1 MNFYGDD
8 TRWFVA
14 RVINWEDNYRGRVQ
28 IRILGLHS
36 ENVSDEDLP
45 WAKCVLPTTEGG
57 VSGIGKIP
65 QLLNGAFVFGL
76 FLDGKLSQ
84 MPIVLGSLNQFEFL
98 SSVQKEQIVQ
108 SGRSH
113 LENRRGFIPGQSIKS
128 DIVDGVI
135 LDPDLVTMYDNGAAN
150 RETRSIIAM
159 QYLLDAGV
167 ANEKAAAG
175 VVGNLLGE
183 SNLVPDGPK
192 GSVGE
197 EGIAQWNPQ
206 VLRLEKLQQH
216 AKEKFP
222 GQSYQD
228 FFVQLNFLVWEMKN
242 KGPHS
247 TPLLFDRSITHE
259 FKVEVP
265 YSQQKDSNATKYF
278 MQRYERPLDPAS
290 RLSKRMDH
298 AQEAYDFYQESKLL
312 TAQFA
317 ASGA

>member
-14 RVINWEDNYRGRVQ
+14 SVINWEDNYRGRVQ

-159 QYLLDAGV
+159 QYLLDAGI

-175 VVGNLLGE
+175 IVGNLLGE
-183 SNLVPDGPK
+183 SDLLPDGPK

>member
-14 RVINWEDNYRGRVQ
+14 RVINWEDTYRGRVQ

-57 VSGIGKIP
+57 VSGIGRIP

-84 MPIVLGSLNQFEFL
+84 MPIVLGSLTHNEFL
-98 SSVQKEQIVQ
+98 SSVQKEQIAA

-113 LENRRGFIPGQSIKS
+113 LENRRGFIPGQTSRS

-216 AKEKFP
+216 TKEKFP

-265 YSQQKDSNATKYF
+265 YSQQKDSNATFYF
-278 MQRYERPLDPAS
+278 LRVYENPADKPTRLIQRQDF
-290 RLSKRMDH
+290 

>member
-14 RVINWEDNYRGRVQ
+14 RVINWEDTYRGRVQ

-57 VSGIGKIP
+57 VSGIGRIP

-84 MPIVLGSLNQFEFL
+84 MPIVLGSLTHNEFL
-98 SSVQKEQIVQ
+98 SSVQKEQIAA

-113 LENRRGFIPGQSIKS
+113 LENRRGFIPGQTSRS

>member
-1 MNFYGDD
+1 
-8 TRWFVA
+8 
-14 RVINWEDNYRGRVQ
+14 
-28 IRILGLHS
+28 
-36 ENVSDEDLP
+36 
-45 WAKCVLPTTEGG
+45 
-57 VSGIGKIP
+57 
-65 QLLNGAFVFGL
+65 
-76 FLDGKLSQ
+76 
-84 MPIVLGSLNQFEFL
+84 
-98 SSVQKEQIVQ
+98 
-108 SGRSH
+108 
-113 LENRRGFIPGQSIKS
+113 
-128 DIVDGVI
+128 
-135 LDPDLVTMYDNGAAN
+135 MYDNGAAN

-183 SNLVPDGPK
+183 SNLIPDGPK

-278 MQRYERPLDPAS
+278 MQRYERPSDPAS

-298 AQEAYDFYQESKLL
+298 AQEAYDFYQQSKLL

>member
-150 RETRSIIAM
+150 RETRCIIAM
-159 QYLLDAGV
+159 QYLLDAGI

-175 VVGNLLGE
+175 IVGNLLGE
-183 SNLVPDGPK
+183 SDLLPDGPK